1 MNLALSKL
9 LTYLPM
15 VTAFASSNGTMDK
28 VVKWAGS
35 FGGGVVALFLIIGL
49 VKDGI
54 GYAKGSGDASVLKI
68 VGKVLFL
75 ILIIGLIYLAV
86 NYNSLGTKGK
96 NVADKVIN
104 NANTEV
110 NQAL

>member
-15 VTAFASSNGTMDK
+15 VTAFAESNGTMDK
-28 VVKWAGS
+28 IVKWAGS
-35 FGGGVVALFLIIGL
+35 FAGGVVALFLIIGL

-54 GYAKGSGDASVLKI
+54 GYAQGSGDASVLKI

-75 ILIIGLIYLAV
+75 ILIIGLIYTAV
-86 NYNSLGTKGK
+86 SYDTLGDKGK
-96 NVADKVIN
+96 NVADKVIT